1 LQIDFISILLIL
13 GIGQCLFLMGAI
25 LINKERAQI
34 ANKLLLTLLF
44 AFLWYQVEFFLIRH
58 TLDTAIP
65 FLYSTRYGSWL
76 LVGPLV
82 LLYNRATLIKG
93 YRIRRKDWLHLLPFF
108 LFTLLLPLCFHEV
121 VTDRATHYGMLTVF
135 DKFNQEP
142 ITWKHYL
149 YGYVFVI
156 QFLHAAAYILQAYRE
171 SRQLEAATKEQRSS
185 LSFER
190 LNTLKYLYLSAFVIV
205 LLCSAFVAYIFL
217 TTMWQRN
224 MDYLYVLPMLVLVFG
239 LAYRAMKYPNSV
251 LIFEAEVEKSQAKY
265 ARSGLNNTDRKAHL
279 LNLNTLLTEEKVYRN
294 NELRLSDL
302 AKALNISSH
311 HLSQLLN
318 EEKQQNFF
326 DFINAY
332 RVQEAQERIAAG
344 KGKTLL
350 EIAFAVGFNN
360 KNSFNSAFKKHLGM
374 TPSAYKKTV
383 KDH

>member
-1 LQIDFISILLIL
+1 
-13 GIGQCLFLMGAI
+13 MGAI

-34 ANKLLLTLLF
+34 ANKLLLVLLF

-58 TLDTAIP
+58 TLDSAIP

-82 LLYNRATLIKG
+82 MLYNRATLVKN
-93 YRIRRKDWLHLLPFF
+93 YRVQRKDWLHLLPFV
-108 LFTLLLPLCFHEV
+108 LFSLLLPLCFHEV

-171 SRQLEAATKEQRSS
+171 SRQLEAAAKEQRSS

-205 LLCSAFVAYIFL
+205 LLCSAFIAYIFL

-251 LIFEAEVEKSQAKY
+251 LIFEVEEEKPQTKY
-265 ARSGLNNTDRKAHL
+265 ARSGLNDADRQVYLA
-279 LNLNTLLTEEKVYRN
+279 NLNELLTKDKIYRD

-302 AKALNISSH
+302 AKALNVSSH

-332 RVQEAQERIAAG
+332 RVQDAQERIAAG
-344 KGKTLL
+344 QAKTLL

>member
-1 LQIDFISILLIL
+1 MQIDFISILLIL

-34 ANKLLLTLLF
+34 ANKLLLVLLL

-82 LLYNRATLIKG
+82 MLYNRATLIKN
-93 YRIRRKDWLHLLPFF
+93 YRLQRKDWLHLLPFF

-156 QFLHAAAYILQAYRE
+156 QFIHAAGYILQAYRE
-171 SRQLEAATKEQRSS
+171 SRQLEAAAKEQRSS
-185 LSFER
+185 LSLER

-224 MDYLYVLPMLVLVFG
+224 MDYLYVLPMLILVFG

-251 LIFEAEVEKSQAKY
+251 LLFEVEEGKSPAKY
-265 ARSGLNNTDRKAHL
+265 ARSGLNDADRQVHL
-279 LNLNTLLTEEKVYRN
+279 ANLNELLTKEKIYRN

-302 AKALNISSH
+302 AKALNVSSH

-326 DFINAY
+326 DFINAH
-332 RVQEAQERIAAG
+332 RVLEAQDRIAAG

-383 KDH
+383 KGL